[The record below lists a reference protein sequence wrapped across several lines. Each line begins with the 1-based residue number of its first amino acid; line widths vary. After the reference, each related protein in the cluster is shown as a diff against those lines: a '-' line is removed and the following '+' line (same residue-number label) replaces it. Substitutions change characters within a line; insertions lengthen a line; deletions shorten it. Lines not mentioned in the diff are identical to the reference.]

1 MNHEKNNT
9 AQFMATADIRT
20 ASRLR
25 IRPQIAKGHY
35 LARVSLIMFLLLL
48 FPVGELFSQKFLN
61 EGNKYFNRNLFEEA
75 IPLYL
80 KEIEKGSAKA
90 KPEAREKLASCYRLT
105 GRFLEANEMYKL
117 ILDKSQKT
125 NKPENVLHYA
135 NSLKAS
141 ARYAEA
147 AEQFENYI
155 KLMPNDPMGKVYLES
170 CTMAQAWLDQ
180 PEESTVNNLEQINTD
195 RSDFSPVFYKD
206 GILFTS
212 DRDGSTR
219 KFISVSGAVNE
230 TMTDLWYVDLVH
242 LNKEVP
248 EIVNFTGLNSD
259 SHDGTATFTPD
270 QKRVYFTR
278 TIIGKKNKKTNL
290 VLNSLQVFFSDIN
303 SKGEW
308 SEPVSAFSFN
318 SPNYSVGQPCLSQDG
333 KRMYFFSDM
342 PGGKGKTDI
351 YYTDLQ
357 ADGKWGKPV
366 NLGEPV
372 NTFGEELFPYIRGN
386 DTLYFSSDTHPGMGK
401 LDIFYATRKDGSWG
415 NITNMKPPVNSI
427 GDDFGITLSKN
438 QDFGFFS
445 SDRFNGKGKEDILT
459 FYKGGAQLLQF
470 VGYKLQIPD
479 RTLYNGITYKIA
491 EEGKQE
497 SVALEAANG
506 FYSFMLKENKS
517 YNLTLRKS
525 GFFYDLINIRLSKD
539 PLKEYF
545 KAEISSQN
553 WPVLIGGLLAEQS
566 YKIQPSTVKESG
578 KNAVARPDTII
589 ELKPLP
595 EVAIVLRENLSDVQV
610 AITNAKGFYSLS
622 DTLAKGR
629 LYTVHALIDSEGY
642 IAGKS
647 NPKETKSN
655 VPARVVAPV
664 SVSGVIRDVS
674 TKKILA
680 DCSVKI
686 IKDAENIFETTS
698 NAKGLFKIQLPGE
711 TSFEVIVT
719 KKGYFQKNTA
729 FFSDKP
735 VSDANPLEILL
746 APLETNKTVELK
758 NILFDYNKADLRPES
773 IVELDKL
780 KDFLTINQDIL
791 IELNAHTDTRGEY
804 YFNIQLSEKRAENVK
819 RYLSGHGISQN
830 RIVTHGYGETFPV
843 VADARTEADHAK
855 NRRVEFSIIDS
866 KVAESQ
872 GAALPAALKG
882 ITSFPKSPY
891 TAKYPFPEVTQ
902 LQPGVSYR
910 LKIAESATPLPF
922 DTFKG
927 LFPVAVAKD
936 KASNK
941 YVYYAGYFATL
952 REAEEGTEF
961 VRNKFFRESEI
972 IAYKDNDQITI
983 KESQELAR
991 LLGAGVS
998 NNAPGQEA
1006 APSGD
1011 ALPYFSV
1018 QVAAF
1023 KGNVSA
1029 SAVSKFEAMAS
1040 DYTLIRLKIDEST
1053 VFSIGRFA
1061 TYEEAYAGKAKI
1073 ADTKKVKDTFIIAVY
1088 NGKKIPINEAN
1099 RMIKK

>member
-1 MNHEKNNT
+1 MKHEKYNT
-9 AQFMATADIRT
+9 AQFMATADNGT
-20 ASRLR
+20 FQGLR
-25 IRPQIAKGHY
+25 FKPRIARRNFIV
-35 LARVSLIMFLLLL
+35 RVPIIMILLLL
-48 FPVGELFSQKFLN
+48 FPLGEIFSQKFLN

-75 IPLYL
+75 IPFYL

-180 PEESTVNNLEQINTD
+180 PEESTVNNLDQINTE

-206 GILFTS
+206 GIIFTS
-212 DRDGSTR
+212 DREGSTR

-230 TMTDLWYVDLVH
+230 TMTDLWYLDLIQ
-242 LNKEVP
+242 LNNEGAAI
-248 EIVNFTGLNSD
+248 ENFSGLNSD

-290 VLNSLQVFFSDIN
+290 VLNSLQVFYSDIN

-318 SPNYSVGQPCLSQDG
+318 SPNYSVGQPCLTRDG

-372 NTFGEELFPYIRGN
+372 NTFGEELFPYIEGN

-427 GDDFGITLSKN
+427 GDDFGITLSRH

-459 FYKGGAQLLQF
+459 FYKDGPQLLQF
-470 VGYKLQIPD
+470 VGYKLQIAD
-479 RTLYNGITYKIA
+479 RSLYNGITYKIA

-497 SVALEAANG
+497 SVALESENG
-506 FYSFMLKENKS
+506 FYSHMLKENTS

-539 PLKEYF
+539 PQKEYF
-545 KAEISSQN
+545 MAEINSQN
-553 WPVLIGGLLAEQS
+553 SPVLIGGLLAEQS
-566 YKIQPSTVKESG
+566 FKIQPSTVKESG
-578 KNAVARPDTII
+578 KNAVSKPDTII

-595 EVAIVLRENLSDVQV
+595 EVAVVLRENLSDVQV
-610 AITNAKGFYSLS
+610 AITNAKGYYSLS
-622 DTLAKGR
+622 DTLEKGR
-629 LYTVHALIDSEGY
+629 LYTIHAMINSEGY
-642 IAGKS
+642 LAGA
-647 NPKETKSN
+647 TKAGEKKIN
-655 VPARVVAPV
+655 VPARIVAPV
-664 SVSGVIRDVS
+664 SVSGVIRDGS

-686 IKDAENIFETTS
+686 IKDAENIFETST
-698 NAKGLFKIQLPGE
+698 NTKGLFKIQLPGE
-711 TSFEVIVT
+711 TSFQVIVT
-719 KKGYFQKNTA
+719 KKGYFQKNTD
-729 FFSDKP
+729 FFSDKAI
-735 VSDANPLEILL
+735 SDANPLEILL

-773 IVELDKL
+773 IIELDKL
-780 KDFLTINQDIL
+780 MDFLTINPDIL
-791 IELNAHTDTRGEY
+791 IELNAHTDSRGEY
-804 YFNIQLSEKRAENVK
+804 YFNIQLAEKRAENVK
-819 RYLSGHGISQN
+819 RYLTGHGISQN
-830 RIVTHGYGETFPV
+830 RIITHGYGETFPL

-855 NRRVEFSIIDS
+855 NRRVEFSVIDS
-866 KVAESQ
+866 KSAENQ
-872 GAALPAALKG
+872 GAALPAGLNG
-882 ITSFPKSPY
+882 ITAFPKSPY
-891 TAKYPFPEVTQ
+891 SAKYPFPEVTQ
-902 LQPGVSYR
+902 LQPGISYR
-910 LKIAESATPLPF
+910 LKIAESATPMPF

-927 LFPVAVAKD
+927 LFPIAVAKD

-941 YVYYAGYFATL
+941 YFYYAGYFTTL
-952 REAEEGTEF
+952 REAEDGTEF

-991 LLGAGVS
+991 QLGAGGS
-998 NNAPGQEA
+998 INALGQETA
-1006 APSGD
+1006 ASGD

-1040 DYTLIRLKIDEST
+1040 DYTLIRLKTDEST

-1061 TYEEAYAGKAKI
+1061 TYEEAYAGKGKLAE
-1073 ADTKKVKDTFIIAVY
+1073 TKKAVDTFIIAVY
-1088 NGKKIPINEAN
+1088 MGKKIPINEAN